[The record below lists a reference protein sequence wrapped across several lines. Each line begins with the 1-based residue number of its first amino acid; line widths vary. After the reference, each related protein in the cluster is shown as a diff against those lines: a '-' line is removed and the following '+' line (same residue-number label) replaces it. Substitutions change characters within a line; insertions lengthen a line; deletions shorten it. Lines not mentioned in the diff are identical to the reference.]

1 MRIASIAIVAG
12 TVLGLAGAASA
23 DPIVVM
29 PFTLVAG
36 AGATDSATSTLT
48 LDPAPGYT
56 YTFDITS
63 MILNASVL
71 GQPAPLNPIT
81 ENDVTLAELTGAG
94 AAATIP
100 SMLFSHNYDSS
111 EDLVWPNGFDFD
123 VTYEALADGSL
134 RTTLH
139 VNSFGPYK
147 NAFTTLN
154 NVTITGVATAAVVPV
169 PAPAAGAAFLG
180 LGGLALRRRR
190 RN

>member
-1 MRIASIAIVAG
+1 MKTGLVAITAG
-12 TVLGLAGAASA
+12 AVLGLAVVASA
-23 DPIVVM
+23 DPIVTL
-29 PFTLVAG
+29 PFTLTAA

-48 LDPAPGYT
+48 LDAAAGYA
-56 YTFDITS
+56 YTFDISS

-71 GQPAPLNPIT
+71 GQPAPLNPVT
-81 ENDVTLAELTGAG
+81 ENDVTLAELTDNGAM
-94 AAATIP
+94 AAIP
-100 SMLFSHNYDSS
+100 SVLFAHNYDSS

-123 VTYEALADGSL
+123 VTYEALADGAL

-154 NVTITGVATAAVVPV
+154 SVTITGIATAEVIPV
-169 PAPAAGAAFLG
+169 PAPAAGAAMLG

-190 RN
+190 R